1 MFSVVPALLAV
12 SASFWQQAAVCF
24 LTTDASGSF
33 DAQSASIAS
42 KSFKRPCVAFRA
54 QGGSALSTPL
64 RPDGIEPF
72 VARASFNPLRK
83 DGCARYNA

>member
-1 MFSVVPALLAV
+1 MFNVVPAARAV

-64 RPDGIEPF
+64 RPDGIDPF
-72 VARASFNPLRK
+72 VARASFSPRLK
-83 DGCARYNA
+83 EGWAL